1 MNLLTKYIIALANFY
16 GVVSPQIVVAVY
28 NQQNEHQISEE
39 DVQENLFNPPK
50 ELAAYGVFKEGSLF
64 VQESLF
70 IGEDTLIRLVEE
82 KNEKPYYIPTKKELK
97 KYLDSNYIEK
107 NEHYYRLYIYLR
119 KKFRDLSDNQLE
131 KICNDFVFVLKEE
144 ELNFGYIIRQLRS
157 AGISLED
164 SADFQHIVKLIAAL
178 GDNVRLWEK
187 NGFTRKEY
195 FENKISVLLH
205 YEVYQL
211 NTPEKVLSQKGNQQE
226 VEYPHTKQIKKVRR
240 LEDYRH

>member
-1 MNLLTKYIIALANFY
+1 M
-16 GVVSPQIVVAVY
+16 AVY

-39 DVQENLFNPPK
+39 DVREYLFNPPK
-50 ELAAYGVFKEGSLF
+50 ELAKYRVFKEGSLF

-82 KNEKPYYIPTKKELK
+82 KNDKPYYIPTRKELK
-97 KYLDSNYIEK
+97 RYLDSNYIEK

-119 KKFRDLSDNQLE
+119 KHFRSLSDEQLE
-131 KICNDFVFVLKEE
+131 KTCNDFVFVLKEE
-144 ELNFGYIIRQLRS
+144 DLNFGYIIRQLRS

-164 SADFQHIVKLIAAL
+164 STDFQHIVKLIAAL

-195 FENKISVLLH
+195 FENKISILLH

-211 NTPEKVLSQKGNQQE
+211 NTPEKVTSHNGSQQQGDHHHSE
-226 VEYPHTKQIKKVRR
+226 QDEKVRR
-240 LEDYRH
+240 LDDYRH

>member
-1 MNLLTKYIIALANFY
+1 MNLRIKYIIALANFY

-28 NQQNEHQISEE
+28 NQQNEQQISEE
-39 DVQENLFNPPK
+39 DVREYLFNPPK
-50 ELAAYGVFKEGSLF
+50 ELAEYRVFKEGRLF

-82 KNEKPYYIPTKKELK
+82 KNDKPYYIPTRKELK

-107 NEHYYRLYIYLR
+107 NEHYDTLYIYLR
-119 KKFRDLSDNQLE
+119 KNFSNLSDEQLE
-131 KICNDFVFVLKEE
+131 KICNDFVFALKEE
-144 ELNFGYIIRQLRS
+144 DLNFGYIIRQFRS

-164 SADFQHIVKLIAAL
+164 SADFQNIVKLIATL
-178 GDNVRLWEK
+178 GNNVRLWEK

-195 FENKISVLLH
+195 FENKISMLLH

-211 NTPEKVLSQKGNQQE
+211 STPQKVASHSDSQQQVDQHLSEQDE
-226 VEYPHTKQIKKVRR
+226 KVRR
-240 LEDYRH
+240 LDEYRH